1 MNTIG
6 THDMGRIIR
15 CRGDG
20 WHEPDGMDT
29 MGTTI
34 TVSEDQKY
42 IILKIVGDYT
52 RELAMI
58 DNLKAHAMGREMGIK
73 LYLSDMTEARNIE
86 TTTDNYYFANK
97 DMKITPGIDL
107 HARVALLVR
116 PEDRSHDFV
125 ETVSRNA
132 GLDVK
137 IFRDP
142 ELAVQYLL
150 DS

>member
-1 MNTIG
+1 MGSTIS
-6 THDMGRIIR
+6 
-15 CRGDG
+15 
-20 WHEPDGMDT
+20 
-29 MGTTI
+29 
-34 TVSEDQKY
+34 VSEDQNY
-42 IILKIVGDYT
+42 IILKAVGNYT
-52 RELAMI
+52 RELAMA

-97 DMKITPGIDL
+97 DMKTTPGIDP
-107 HARVALLVR
+107 HARVALLVQ

-132 GLDVK
+132 GFNVK
-137 IFRDP
+137 IFRDR
-142 ELAVQYLL
+142 ELAIQYLL

>member
-1 MNTIG
+1 MI
-6 THDMGRIIR
+6 
-15 CRGDG
+15 
-20 WHEPDGMDT
+20 T
-29 MGTTI
+29 MGSTI
-34 TVSEDQKY
+34 TVSDDQKY
-42 IILKIVGDYT
+42 IILTVVGDYT
-52 RELAMI
+52 RKLAME
-58 DNLKAHAMGREMGIK
+58 DNLKAHAMGRELGIK
-73 LYLSDMTEARNIE
+73 LYLNDMTEARNIE

-107 HARVALLVR
+107 RACVALLVR

-137 IFRDP
+137 IFRNR

-150 DS
+150 DA